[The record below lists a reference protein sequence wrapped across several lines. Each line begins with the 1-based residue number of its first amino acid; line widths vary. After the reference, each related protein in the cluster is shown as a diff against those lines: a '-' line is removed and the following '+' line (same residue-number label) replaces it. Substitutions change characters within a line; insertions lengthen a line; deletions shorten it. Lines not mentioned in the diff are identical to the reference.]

1 MRPVRRV
8 RARVPRLLAVLG
20 LLAALAGGGLTVGA
34 APASAT
40 AQPMSKCTTT
50 KGVVLAVDFRKWGGP
65 LLRSCGT
72 TPTTGYTLL
81 NQGGWATTGTQHDGP
96 AFICRI
102 GYAGYKGGTQ
112 YPTAK
117 DEPCVLTPPA
127 TAYWSYW
134 HADPGQNTWSYS
146 QLGAMSYHPK
156 PGSVDLWIFGATN
169 IAGTEGRPAFSPDT
183 VRARNTA
190 PGGTKTSAPAQPK
203 PPAATHPAGAPHP
216 SATASGADTDPSP
229 TIIGTPSAATLTPT
243 PAATTAAPSTA
254 APVSS
259 TAPQPQDAE
268 PTAAAHHSSGSV
280 LPVAITAAVVAVV
293 AALIGVR
300 VRQRRNAR

>member
-50 KGVVLAVDFRKWGGP
+50 QGVVLAVDFRKWGGP

-102 GYAGYKGGTQ
+102 GYAGYQGGTQ

-190 PGGTKTSAPAQPK
+190 PGGTKTSAPAKPK
-203 PPAATHPAGAPHP
+203 PPAATRPATAPHP

-259 TAPQPQDAE
+259 AAPQPQDAE

-280 LPVAITAAVVAVV
+280 LPVAITAGVVAVV